1 MPTFGVLRQS
11 ALREWPVTFV
21 LSLPDAIDA
30 CAEVFDLGGRRV
42 LSRTV
47 VNAAPAVR
55 RFQLE
60 EGDLAAG
67 LYWLRVIHGRRQHVS
82 KFVVLR

>member
-47 VNAAPAVR
+47 VNVAPAVH

-60 EGDLAAG
+60 EGDLMAG
-67 LYWLRVIHGRRQHVS
+67 LYWLRVIHGRQQHVT